1 VRRTGAHHFQVL
13 VRGVRMN
20 DLEAED
26 PDEPI
31 RARLAIAV
39 QEHADLDAAVAALAM
54 APVPDMMVIGR
65 LKRKKLVLKD
75 EIERLKDQLTP
86 DIIA

>member
-1 VRRTGAHHFQVL
+1 
-13 VRGVRMN
+13 MN
-20 DLEAED
+20 DHDEADDAEA
-26 PDEPI
+26 PV
-31 RARLAIAV
+31 RARLAVAQ
-39 QEHADLDAAVAALAM
+39 QEHADLDAAVQALAA

-65 LKRKKLVLKD
+65 MKRKKLALKD

>member
-1 VRRTGAHHFQVL
+1 MGGSDAHHFRGL

>member
-1 VRRTGAHHFQVL
+1 
-13 VRGVRMN
+13 MN
-20 DLEAED
+20 DLEGED

-39 QEHADLDAAVAALAM
+39 QEHADLDAAVAELAM

>member
-1 VRRTGAHHFQVL
+1 
-13 VRGVRMN
+13 MN

-26 PDEPI
+26 PDEPV

-65 LKRKKLVLKD
+65 LKRKKLLLKD
-75 EIERLKDQLTP
+75 EIQRLKDQLTP

>member
-1 VRRTGAHHFQVL
+1 
-13 VRGVRMN
+13 MN

-26 PDEPI
+26 PDEPV

-39 QEHADLDAAVAALAM
+39 QEHADLDAAVTALAM

-65 LKRKKLVLKD
+65 LKRKKLLLKD
-75 EIERLKDQLTP
+75 EIQRLKDQLTP